1 LPFQTCISVSPCL
14 AVSRSRFDT
23 ANRQRN
29 NKLSGR
35 KRPFPRNFPLPRSV
49 QFYEPSLSDDAPLIA
64 ATLAGD
70 TAAFG
75 RLVGLYQD
83 RLYNSLL
90 RVLGSA
96 EDARDI
102 TQDAF
107 VQAFVKLKSFRGSSA
122 FYTWLYRIAY
132 NLAMSHARREHA
144 VVSLDGVKQTW
155 GSEPMDGQPAPDAD
169 ILRREQVELVHA
181 GLAALSME
189 YRQILVL
196 REIDGCRYD
205 EIAEI
210 LDLPVGTVRSRL
222 FRARLQLR
230 DHLAPRFH
238 VERIVDTR

>member
-1 LPFQTCISVSPCL
+1 ME
-14 AVSRSRFDT
+14 T
-23 ANRQRN
+23 A
-29 NKLSGR
+29 LSKGLSAGNFAP
-35 KRPFPRNFPLPRSV
+35 RPSV
-49 QFYEPSLSDDAPLIA
+49 QLYEPSLSDDAPLIA

-155 GSEPMDGQPAPDAD
+155 GSEPMDGNPARCRHFATRAGRAGA
-169 ILRREQVELVHA
+169 RRPRV
-181 GLAALSME
+181 
-189 YRQILVL
+189 
-196 REIDGCRYD
+196 
-205 EIAEI
+205 AE
-210 LDLPVGTVRSRL
+210 
-222 FRARLQLR
+222 
-230 DHLAPRFH
+230 H
-238 VERIVDTR
+238 

>member
-1 LPFQTCISVSPCL
+1 M
-14 AVSRSRFDT
+14 
-23 ANRQRN
+23 
-29 NKLSGR
+29 
-35 KRPFPRNFPLPRSV
+35 
-49 QFYEPSLSDDAPLIA
+49 SDDASLIA

-102 TQDAF
+102 AQDAF
-107 VQAFVKLKSFRGSSA
+107 VQAFVKLKTFRGSSA

-132 NLAMSHARREHA
+132 NLAMSHTRRQHKA
-144 VVSLDGVKQTW
+144 TSLDGVKAEW
-155 GSEPMDGQPAPDAD
+155 GSEPMDDQPAPDAE
-169 ILRREQVELVHA
+169 ILRQEQAELVHA

-189 YRQILVL
+189 YRQVLVL

-210 LDLPVGTVRSRL
+210 LELPIGTVRSRL

-230 DHLAPRFH
+230 DYLAPRFH
-238 VERIVDTR
+238 VEKIVDTR

>member
-1 LPFQTCISVSPCL
+1 
-14 AVSRSRFDT
+14 
-23 ANRQRN
+23 
-29 NKLSGR
+29 
-35 KRPFPRNFPLPRSV
+35 
-49 QFYEPSLSDDAPLIA
+49 LSDDAPLIA

-83 RLYNSLL
+83 RIYNSLL

-132 NLAMSHARREHA
+132 NLAMSHARRERTM
-144 VVSLDGVKQTW
+144 VSLDGVKASW
-155 GSEPMDGQPAPDAD
+155 GSEPLDGQPAPDAD
-169 ILRREQVELVHA
+169 VLRREQVELVHA
-181 GLAALSME
+181 GLAALSLE
-189 YRQILVL
+189 YRQVLVL

-210 LDLPVGTVRSRL
+210 LELPVGTVRSRL